1 MPTACWAL
9 YEALQCEGEPIG
21 VPILRILTV
30 WIETQ
35 TSKYRLTTQAEREE
49 QIFNFDMGT
58 KKGGC
63 ILKDVRGK
71 TIEHRAGQIWWG

>member
-1 MPTACWAL
+1 MPT
-9 YEALQCEGEPIG
+9 
-21 VPILRILTV
+21 LRIFTV

-35 TSKYRLTTQAEREE
+35 TSKYRLTTQAEREV
-49 QIFNFDMGT
+49 QIFNFDVGT

-71 TIEHRAGQIWWG
+71 TIALRAGRIWWG